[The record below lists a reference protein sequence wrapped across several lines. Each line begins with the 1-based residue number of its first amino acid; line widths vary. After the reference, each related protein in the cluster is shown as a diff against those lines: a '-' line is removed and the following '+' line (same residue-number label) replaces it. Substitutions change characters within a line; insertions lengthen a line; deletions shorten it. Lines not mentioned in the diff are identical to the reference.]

1 MKNLKLIVA
10 GIIFTVFFAFSA
22 QAQQTTDEARAEGI
36 ASSALVGC
44 ISSARAGNNDI
55 LVTVFPREGEG
66 NYAVRFCGSRRDVN
80 YVSAVGYVILENW
93 QVVETLCEWP
103 APTANPCD

>member
-1 MKNLKLIVA
+1 MKNLKLIIA
-10 GIIFTVFFAFSA
+10 GIVLTLFVAFNA
-22 QAQQTTDEARAEGI
+22 KAQQTGDAARAEGI
-36 ASSALVGC
+36 ASSALADC
-44 ISSARAGNNDI
+44 ISDARAGNNDI
-55 LVTVFPREGEG
+55 LVTVVPREGEG

-93 QVVETLCEWP
+93 RVIETFCEWP